1 VKENHK
7 QEKDMTMQTTTI
19 HPLLKLPRLTQQQVE
34 RYHQEGYVLTGRII
48 DDATLEMLRREEARF
63 RGTLGPGEL
72 TVFRNQLCHHSAVIR
87 EVATRGAHLDWVEQL
102 VGPNVCLWFN
112 QYVTKMPDAHSGKSE
127 FPWHQDNGY
136 SVIDP
141 ATNVT
146 IWIAL
151 DDVDEQNGC
160 VWVVPGSH
168 QRGLLPHRAKNA
180 DSWHLSVTVEG
191 DGVPA
196 RMKAGEAVVFSGLT
210 LHRSKLNHT
219 DRPRRAF
226 FLEYTDAIST
236 YSKNDGTRHPVAVGG
251 HSWVVRGA
259 IAWPSPLALPICR

>member
-1 VKENHK
+1 
-7 QEKDMTMQTTTI
+7 MALR
-19 HPLLKLPRLTQQQVE
+19 PLNPPQLTQF
-34 RYHQEGYVLTGRII
+34 HTAGYILPGRII
-48 DDATLEMLRREEARF
+48 DEAQVELLRREEARF
-63 RGTLGPGEL
+63 RGTPGPAEL
-72 TVFRNQLCHHSAVIR
+72 TIFRSQLCHHSTGIR
-87 EVATRGAHLDWVEQL
+87 EFATHGAHLDWVEQL
-102 VGPNVCLWFN
+102 VGPNIILWYN
-112 QYVTKMPDAHSGKSE
+112 QFVTKLKDTGTGNGE

-136 SVIDP
+136 VALEP
-141 ATNVT
+141 ATNLT

-168 QRGLLPHRAKNA
+168 KRGLLPHRTKNA
-180 DSWHLSVTVEG
+180 DSWHLTVNVAS

-196 RMKAGEAVVFSGLT
+196 RLKAGEAVIFSGLT

-226 FLEYTDAIST
+226 FLEYADATST
-236 YSKNDGTRHPVAVGG
+236 YVKSDGTRYPAAVAG

-259 IAWPSPLALPICR
+259 IAWPAPVALPIYR